1 MAQPN
6 IYYVSNIIIIIPNG
20 IGINVDNVFVGSM
33 HACMLLGIRSNGSCG
48 GGITQI
54 IKTGRLVSSSEQQ
67 LVDCATYG
75 NRGCYDGW
83 MDNAF
88 WYILQNRGGITT
100 EANYPYQYV
109 RSEESYCQPRPSYFT
124 PAQITGNE
132 DVPTNDEE
140 ALLKAV
146 SQQPVA
152 VAL

>member
-1 MAQPN
+1 MYLLAACCWA
-6 IYYVSNIIIIIPNG
+6 
-20 IGINVDNVFVGSM
+20 FVAMG
-33 HACMLLGIRSNGSCG
+33 AVE
-48 GGITQI
+48 GITQ

-88 WYILQNRGGITT
+88 WYILQNRGITT
-100 EANYPYQYV
+100 EANYPYQDGQ
-109 RSEESYCQPRPSYFT
+109 SYCQPRPSYFT
-124 PAQITGNE
+124 AAQITGYE

-140 ALLKAV
+140 ALLKVV